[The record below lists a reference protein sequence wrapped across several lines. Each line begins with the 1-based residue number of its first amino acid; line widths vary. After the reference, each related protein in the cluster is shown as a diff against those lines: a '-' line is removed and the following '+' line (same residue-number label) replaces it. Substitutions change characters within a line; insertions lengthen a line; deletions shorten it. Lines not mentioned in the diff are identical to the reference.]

1 MKRMLLSFPILVIL
15 LSFNQ
20 FSSAQVSRAYQE
32 LDRKEEVY
40 FQFQVAHPG
49 ELIELTQMISL
60 DNVKNGVVRAYANR
74 REFEAFL
81 KKDIP
86 FTVLDHPG
94 DVQVEMWDDS
104 KGIWDFDTY
113 PTYSQYVGMM
123 NTFATTYPNLCRL
136 DTLGTSIN
144 GRYILALK
152 ITDNPDTDE
161 NEPEFLYSGTMH
173 GDEAT
178 GYVLFLRLANYLLS
192 NYGTVPRVTNI
203 VNNIELWICP
213 NTNPDGTYYGGDNTV
228 TGARRN
234 NANNIDLNRNFPD
247 PRAGQ
252 HPDGNGWQP
261 ENIIMMDFA
270 NAHDFVMAANT
281 HGGAEVVNYPWDT
294 WTTSGNLHADDNW
307 WEYVSHEYADTAK
320 LYGPSGYFTDV
331 TSSGITEGGDW
342 YVITGGRQDYMNWYH
357 LCREFTLEIS
367 STKLVAASTLPNYW
381 NYNYR
386 SLLNY
391 LEQCLY
397 GIHGVITDQCT
408 GLPVRAKVY
417 VESHDQANDSSHVY
431 SSLPVGNYHRPI
443 YAGTYS
449 VTYSAPGY
457 QSQTLTGVTVTN
469 KNKTVRNVQLV
480 PLAPTANFTADNT
493 TGCNATV
500 HFTDI
505 SGAPAGSTFL
515 WNFGDGQTSTDQ
527 NPTHTYATGGPFT
540 VSLTVTSCAGN
551 DSETKTNYINLTL
564 PTAPSVTAAERC
576 GPGTVTLSASG
587 SGTLSWFDSAS
598 GGTAVN
604 TGTTYTTPSLSAN
617 TTYYVENYIPGTV
630 YTNGGN
636 TQSNSNGGFFTAA
649 NQHYLVFDCFSP
661 VKLVSVEVNAQS
673 AQTNKVITLQNSSG
687 VTLQSV
693 TVSYPAG
700 ISTVTLNIDIPI
712 GTNLRLVGPASPYL
726 WRNDAGCAY
735 PYNIGSVISIK
746 QSSAG
751 TSPTGY
757 YYFFYKWQVEEPG
770 CTSARTPVTATI
782 KALPAANAGNDV
794 TITQGNSTTLT
805 ATGGSTY
812 AWSNGATTASTTVSP
827 AVTTTYTVTVT
838 GANGCTATDAVVV
851 TVQASTLSVTASATP
866 ASICAGSSSVLNAA
880 ATGGSGYTYAWSS
893 NPTGFTSTAQNPT
906 VSPTATTTYTVT
918 VTSGASTATSS
929 VNVTVN
935 ALPVANAG
943 NDVTICNGNNTTLTA
958 TGGTTYAW
966 SHSAGNT
973 ASVTVSPNNTT
984 TYTVTVTN
992 AANCTA
998 TDNVTVNVNAVPV
1011 ANAGNDVTICAG
1023 STATLTASGGAS
1035 YVWSN
1040 SLGSTATVT
1049 ASPSASTTYRVTVTG
1064 SNGCT
1069 ASDEV
1074 TVNVNDLPAVT
1085 ISGNSGVCPGSQTTL
1100 TASGAATYIWSDGLG
1115 TSATVTVAPAAAH
1128 TYSVTAT
1135 GSNGCS
1141 NTAQITVSV
1150 YASPVAD
1157 AGTDQTI
1164 TTNTSTT
1171 LTGSASGGSGN
1182 YSYAWSPAGLL
1193 VNATDQNPLTTDLTS
1208 TTEFTVTVTD
1218 ITTGCTDTDEL
1229 IVTVTGGVLSVT
1241 ATANPQ
1247 QVCLGSSIQL
1257 NALAGGGSGVY
1268 TYTWTSIPPGFSSS
1282 DQSPVATPTMNSVYS
1297 VTVNDGSGTTI
1308 STVSITVLT
1317 PPVANAGAD
1326 ISVCSGSTATLSATG
1341 GTSYIWSNGQTSS
1354 SFSYTPSAP
1363 ETLTVTV
1370 TAANGCS
1377 ASDDVA
1383 VGILPLPVANA
1394 GTDQTICEGLNATL
1408 TASGGDSYEWSGN
1421 AGNTAIVVVS
1431 PVTAATYTVTVS
1443 DGNGCTASDDVTVNV
1458 NPLPDPDFTFITDEL
1473 NVIFTNTTV
1482 NGVSYM
1488 WYFGDGGL
1496 SSQGNPNHIYTAEG
1510 TYTVTLVATN
1520 SCGSDS
1526 IQQNIQVT
1534 LVGIMAEEGE
1544 GFAIYPNP
1552 ASDAVFFSCPQGNY
1566 TLVASDMTG
1575 RVILQQDFSRSFS
1588 CSTSE
1593 IANGVYHIML
1603 VKDGQ
1608 IVFRSKL
1615 VVSR

>member
-1 MKRMLLSFPILVIL
+1 MKRMLLSLSVLLIL
-15 LSFNQ
+15 LSFNKI
-20 FSSAQVSRAYQE
+20 SSAQISRAYQE

-40 FQFQVAHPG
+40 FHFQVAHPG
-49 ELIELTQMISL
+49 ELIVLTQMISI
-60 DNVKNGVVRAYANR
+60 DNVKNGEVWAYANR
-74 REFEAFL
+74 REFEQFL

-86 FTVLDHPG
+86 YTVLDHPG

-192 NYGTVPRVTNI
+192 NYGTIPRVTNI
-203 VNNIELWICP
+203 VNNTELWICP

-252 HPDGNGWQP
+252 HPDGNAWQP
-261 ENIIMMDFA
+261 ENIIMMNFA

-320 LYGPSGYFTDV
+320 LYAPAGYFTDV

-367 STKLVAASTLPNYW
+367 LTKLVAASTLPNYW

-386 SLLNY
+386 SMLNY

-408 GLPVRAKVY
+408 GLPVKAKVY

-431 SSLPVGNYHRPI
+431 SSLPVGDYHRPI

-457 QSQTLTGVTVTN
+457 QSQTLTGVAVTN

-480 PLAPTANFTADNT
+480 PLAPTANFSADNT
-493 TGCNATV
+493 SGCNATV
-500 HFTDI
+500 NFTDV

-540 VSLTVTSCAGN
+540 VTLTVTSCAGN
-551 DSETKTNYINLTL
+551 DSETKTNYINLSL
-564 PTAPSVTAAERC
+564 PTAPTVTAADRC
-576 GPGTVTLSASG
+576 GPGTVTLSAAG
-587 SGTLSWFDSAS
+587 SGTLSWYDSAS
-598 GGTAVN
+598 GGTAIN
-604 TGTTYTTPSLSAN
+604 TGTTYTTPSLTAS

-673 AQTNKVITLQNSSG
+673 AQTNKVISLQNSSG

-700 ISTVTLNIDIPI
+700 VSTVTLNLDIPA

-726 WRNDAGCAY
+726 WRNDAGCTY

-746 QSSAG
+746 QSSATTNP
-751 TSPTGY
+751 TSY
-757 YYFFYKWQVEEPG
+757 YYFFYKWRVEEPG
-770 CTSARTPVTATI
+770 CSSARTPVTATI

-794 TITQGNSTTLT
+794 TITQGSSTTLT
-805 ATGGSTY
+805 ATGGGTY
-812 AWSNGATTASTTVSP
+812 LWSNGATTASTTVSP
-827 AVTTTYTVTVT
+827 SATTTYTVTVT
-838 GANGCTATDAVVV
+838 GANGCTATDNVVV

-866 ASICAGSSSVLNAA
+866 ASVCTGSATTLNAA
-880 ATGGSGYTYAWSS
+880 ATGGTGYTYSWSS
-893 NPTGFTSTAQNPT
+893 SPAGFTSTAQNPS
-906 VSPTATTTYTVT
+906 VSPTATTAYTVT

-929 VNVTVN
+929 VTVTVN

-943 NDVTICNGNNTTLTA
+943 NDVAICSGGSTTLTA
-958 TGGTTYAW
+958 SGGTSYVW
-966 SHSAGNT
+966 SNSAGST
-973 ASVTVSPNNTT
+973 ASVTVSPNNTS

-992 AANCTA
+992 AAGCTA
-998 TDNVTVNVNAVPV
+998 TDNVTVTVNSLPV
-1011 ANAGNDVTICAG
+1011 ASAGNDVTICEG
-1023 STATLTASGGAS
+1023 DIATLTASGGSS
-1035 YVWSN
+1035 YLWSN
-1040 SLGSTATVT
+1040 SLGTNATVT
-1049 ASPSASTTYRVTVTG
+1049 ASPAATTTYRVTVTG

-1074 TVNVNDLPAVT
+1074 TVNVNTRPSVS
-1085 ISGNSGVCPGSQTTL
+1085 ISGNNGICPGSQTTL
-1100 TASGAATYIWSDGLG
+1100 TAGGAASYIWSDGLG
-1115 TSATVTVAPAAAH
+1115 NAASVTVAPSSSH
-1128 TYSVTAT
+1128 IYSVTAT
-1135 GSNGCS
+1135 GSNGCT

-1150 YASPVAD
+1150 YSSPIAD
-1157 AGTDQTI
+1157 AGSDQTI
-1164 TTNTSTT
+1164 TSNTSTT
-1171 LTGSASGGSGN
+1171 LNGSGTSGSGTYT
-1182 YSYAWSPAGLL
+1182 YSWSPSGLL
-1193 VNATDQNPLTTDLTS
+1193 VNAGVQNPVTLDLTS
-1208 TTEFTVTVTD
+1208 TTQFTVTVTD
-1218 ITTGCTDTDEL
+1218 ATTGCTDTDVMM
-1229 IVTVTGGVLSVT
+1229 VTVTGGVLSVSAT
-1241 ATANPQ
+1241 ATPQ
-1247 QVCLGSSIQL
+1247 QVCAGSSLQL
-1257 NALAGGGSGVY
+1257 NALAGGGSGTY
-1268 TYTWTSIPPGFSSS
+1268 TYTWASIPSGFSSNL
-1282 DQSPVATPTMNSVYS
+1282 QSPVVVPPMNSVYI
-1297 VTVNDGSGTTI
+1297 VTVSDGSG
-1308 STVSITVLT
+1308 STSSSVSITVLSL
-1317 PPVANAGAD
+1317 PIASAGPD
-1326 ISVCSGSTATLSATG
+1326 ISACSGNPVNLSATG
-1341 GTSYIWSNGQTSS
+1341 GVNYLWSNGQTAA
-1354 SFSYTPSAP
+1354 SFVYNPAAS
-1363 ETLTVTV
+1363 ETMSVTV
-1370 TAANGCS
+1370 TGANGCTAADEVFIEIS
-1377 ASDDVA
+1377 PAPIAD
-1383 VGILPLPVANA
+1383 A
-1394 GTDQTICEGLNATL
+1394 GSDQTICEGQSATL
-1408 TASGGDSYEWSGN
+1408 TASGGVSYEWSDN
-1421 AGNTAIVVVS
+1421 AGNTAGVTVS
-1431 PVTAATYTVTVS
+1431 PVIAATYTVTIT
-1443 DGNGCTASDDVTVNV
+1443 DNNGCTASDAVFVNV
-1458 NPLPDPDFTFITDEL
+1458 NPLPDPGFSFITDEL
-1473 NVIFTNTTV
+1473 NVVFTNSSI
-1482 NGVSYM
+1482 NAGSYM

-1496 SSQGNPNHIYTAEG
+1496 SSQTNPNHFYTAEG

-1526 IQQNIQVT
+1526 VQQNVQVT
-1534 LVGIMAEEGE
+1534 LVSISAGENE
-1544 GFAIYPNP
+1544 GFSVYPNP
-1552 ASDAVFFSCPQGNY
+1552 ASDAVYIYCPAGSY
-1566 TLVASDMTG
+1566 TLLATDITG
-1575 RVILQQDFSRSFS
+1575 RIILQQNFDHSMSFN
-1588 CSTSE
+1588 TTE
-1593 IANGVYHIML
+1593 IAGGVYHIL
-1603 VKDGQ
+1603 LIKDGQ
-1608 IVFRSKL
+1608 IVFRNKL
-1615 VVSR
+1615 VISR